1 MVAWIWTA
9 ASLRPM
15 RGQCHATLT
24 PGSFQSASVRSL
36 HKSELARFVPFI
48 PTRHHEGLR
57 RMPFPLTRVSRPS
70 WRPSYV
76 IQNTSNECSSLANGL
91 SGACTQSAGLD
102 TWQILAS
109 FQPGK
114 LYIREFCG
122 TSCECCE
129 GAMHNLIE
137 LQETYKNN
145 GVGAVAVVAE
155 ESAAFVGEALDFGT
169 RGGPVPEVE
178 PAGRARRHRHNEHGL
193 MEASFSVEIPKAL
206 VVDRDGYIAS
216 IGHPN
221 DLHGVLCL
229 MAPGAPALRRKPP
242 KGSGSPKMNQKR
254 PRKHRRSRSRQIWPQ
269 RRR

>member
-1 MVAWIWTA
+1 
-9 ASLRPM
+9 
-15 RGQCHATLT
+15 
-24 PGSFQSASVRSL
+24 
-36 HKSELARFVPFI
+36 
-48 PTRHHEGLR
+48 
-57 RMPFPLTRVSRPS
+57 
-70 WRPSYV
+70 
-76 IQNTSNECSSLANGL
+76 
-91 SGACTQSAGLD
+91 
-102 TWQILAS
+102 
-109 FQPGK
+109 
-114 LYIREFCG
+114 
-122 TSCECCE
+122 
-129 GAMHNLIE
+129 MHNLIE

-229 MAPGAPALRRKPP
+229 MAPGGTSAQAKAAERERIAEDEPKAAKEASKKQIKANLAAAEEIEDLNTALDAIEEGVALDPVNFFPRGSCPPAAP
-242 KGSGSPKMNQKR
+242 
-254 PRKHRRSRSRQIWPQ
+254 
-269 RRR
+269 